1 MSTRSATH
9 YELIGLSREASAD
22 EIKAAFRTQ
31 AQIHHPDAGGDTES
45 FAALSAA
52 HDVLSDPVRRSDY
65 DATLPSAGSARFSG
79 WSRSS
84 TPAADAP
91 AAEAPARR
99 GADEDEAP
107 RRRSVEA
114 ESGDDP
120 SVFRQRGESRVPTVH
135 RSNDMTDE
143 PRDNRF
149 GAVAGSDADSSDD
162 SSLPQERREE
172 RTKGR
177 EIDRRDRSGAR
188 RFRFFGRD
196 DDQPKDDAGEQS
208 DQENEQSKD
217 ADTRRDDRKETQP
230 DDAESAVGKAK
241 PSRGS
246 GRDDY
251 DQAGDFAP
259 SKRAVQR
266 DEYDQAGEFA
276 PAGPRLDRRNDDF
289 AGEFAPSER
298 KASRRND
305 DFAGEFAPSERKAR
319 RRNDDF
325 AGEFA
330 PPERRDR
337 RY

>member
-9 YELIGLSREASAD
+9 YELIGLSREATD
-22 EIKAAFRTQ
+22 EEIKVAFRAQ
-31 AQIHHPDAGGDTES
+31 AQLHHPDAGGDTEAM
-45 FAALSAA
+45 AALSAA
-52 HDVLSDPVRRSDY
+52 RDVLSDPVRRSDY
-65 DATLPSAGSARFSG
+65 DATLPSSGATRFSG
-79 WSRSS
+79 WSRPS

-91 AAEAPARR
+91 ATEAPARR

-120 SVFRQRGESRVPTVH
+120 SVFRQRGESRVPTFH

-162 SSLPQERREE
+162 SSLPQERTEE
-172 RTKGR
+172 RTAERTEDR

-188 RFRFFGRD
+188 RFRFFSRD
-196 DDQPKDDAGEQS
+196 DDQPKDDTGEQS

-217 ADTRRDDRKETQP
+217 ADTRRDDRKETQS

-246 GRDDY
+246 GWDD
-251 DQAGDFAP
+251 AESAVGKAKP
-259 SKRAVQR
+259 SRGSGWDDAESAVGKAKPSR
-266 DEYDQAGEFA
+266 GSSWDDAESVV
-276 PAGPRLDRRNDDF
+276 DRQ
-289 AGEFAPSER
+289 
-298 KASRRND
+298 
-305 DFAGEFAPSERKAR
+305 
-319 RRNDDF
+319 
-325 AGEFA
+325 
-330 PPERRDR
+330 RRDR